1 MPKSEPQPLGSLL
14 GRVLQELGLK
24 EKLRQYDVVTAWPDL
39 VGERIAKVTK
49 AYRIDRGVLFV
60 RVETS
65 EWRNELVMRKPEI
78 LKKINTGEQ
87 IVTDIVFR

>member
-1 MPKSEPQPLGSLL
+1 MPKSEPQPLGLLL

-24 EKLRQYDVVTAWPDL
+24 EKLRQYDVVTAWPEL
-39 VGERIAKVTK
+39 VGEKIAKVTK

-78 LKKINTGEQ
+78 LKKINTGER